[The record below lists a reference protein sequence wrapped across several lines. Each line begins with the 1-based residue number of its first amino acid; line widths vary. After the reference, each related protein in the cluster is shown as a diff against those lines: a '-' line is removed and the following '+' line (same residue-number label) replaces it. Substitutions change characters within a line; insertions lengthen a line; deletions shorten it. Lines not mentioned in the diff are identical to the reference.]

1 MLDLDVWIRIA
12 MKYDIFVIQEKL
24 IDFRVGETS
33 TSSQDNARVIVAFES
48 SKLLKHFLKI
58 DDLDLLHKVFDL
70 KKKIPY
76 LMRLVKKVIFWKY
89 AISSFKKSLRASR

>member
-1 MLDLDVWIRIA
+1 MMLDLDVWIRIA

-70 KKKIPY
+70 KK
-76 LMRLVKKVIFWKY
+76 R
-89 AISSFKKSLRASR
+89 SLI